1 MTAHPITRVSSTET
15 FAAMRFDGT
24 RERAE
29 AIIAWIR
36 AAHGDAI
43 APGHYRPGAGA
54 VVAAVF
60 QPLLGGTMMCALEGQ
75 WVVQRSTHYFSAYLP
90 EVFAKLFQVE
100 P

>member
-15 FAAMRFDGT
+15 FEAMHFDGT
-24 RERAE
+24 KERAE

-43 APGHYRPGAGA
+43 APGHYRAKSGA
-54 VVAAVF
+54 VEASVF
-60 QPLLGGTMMCALEGQ
+60 QPLLGGTIMSALAGQ
-75 WVVQRSTHYFSAYLP
+75 WVVQRSTHYFSAYTP
-90 EVFAKLFQVE
+90 EAFAKRFQVE